1 MRSPTI
7 LIPHILRNSNGKPLA
22 RTRIAKLLYLIDL
35 SWLEL
40 YNHTLTGLPY
50 EYHRDGPYCNEI
62 EAALWSLEDDGAVL
76 PYNGGSSCEAMQFQ
90 LEKEDACQPLDDVE
104 QKVLKHVVARFGDRA
119 LLDLIDFVSNTPPMV
134 RIRDKRFHCVEMQL
148 ESSARRFSSEQL
160 LRLIDQREAADEGEY
175 KCLTE
180 VLSKLVSSLALP
192 ILGEDSR
199 LGGCE
204 HAVKRRRTH
213 PAPRRPFRQRSA

>member
-7 LIPHILRNSNGKPLA
+7 LIPHILRSSNGKPLA

-62 EAALWSLEDDGAVL
+62 EAALWSLEDEGAVL
-76 PYNGGSSCEAMQFQ
+76 PHHGASSCEAMQYR

-104 QKVLKHVVARFGDRA
+104 QKVLNHVVARFGDRA
-119 LLDLIDFVSNTPPMV
+119 LLDLIDFVCNTSPMV
-134 RIRDKRFHCVEMQL
+134 RIRGKRFHCVEMQL
-148 ESSARRFSSEQL
+148 ESSERRFSSEQL
-160 LRLIDQREAADEGEY
+160 LHLIGQREAADEGEY
-175 KCLTE
+175 RCLSE
-180 VLSKLVSSLALP
+180 ILSKL
-192 ILGEDSR
+192 
-199 LGGCE
+199 
-204 HAVKRRRTH
+204 K
-213 PAPRRPFRQRSA
+213 